1 MTQQKHPS
9 SRRYPPEVKERAVSL
24 VLTTVQQQGERHG
37 VVTRI
42 ARQLDIGPETLR
54 TWVRQSEIDN
64 GSRPGTT
71 TEERSRIVELEHE
84 NHELRRANQ
93 ILKEASVFF
102 ASELDR
108 PRR

>member
-1 MTQQKHPS
+1 M
-9 SRRYPPEVKERAVSL
+9 
-24 VLTTVQQQGERHG
+24 LTSIEQQGERHG
-37 VVTRI
+37 VVSRI

-54 TWVRQSEIDN
+54 HWIRQAEIDA
-64 GSRPGTT
+64 GTRPGISTT
-71 TEERSRIVELEHE
+71 DHQRIAELEKE
-84 NHELRRANQ
+84 NRELRRANQ

>member
-1 MTQQKHPS
+1 MEPKHPS
-9 SRRYPPEVKERAVSL
+9 SRRYPPEVKQRAVAL
-24 VLTTVQQQGERHG
+24 VVSAIEQSGERHG
-37 VVTRI
+37 HVSRI

-54 TWVRQSEIDN
+54 NWVTQAQIDR
-64 GSRPGTT
+64 GTRPGTT
-71 TEERSRIVELEHE
+71 STERARITELERE
-84 NHELRRANQ
+84 NRELRRANQ